1 LPLHGVTLNNIS
13 AETCPVD
20 GALYIPFRIIYSIS
34 RLLSFFLPDPQ
45 GLARVIFFK
54 YPGNAQQRK
63 NQEIFSLAQ
72 VFDFLD
78 FLRENCIK

>member
-1 LPLHGVTLNNIS
+1 NIS

-45 GLARVIFFK
+45 GLARVIFLNIPGMLNKEKIRRSFLLHK
-54 YPGNAQQRK
+54 YS
-63 NQEIFSLAQ
+63 IF
-72 VFDFLD
+72 
-78 FLRENCIK
+78 